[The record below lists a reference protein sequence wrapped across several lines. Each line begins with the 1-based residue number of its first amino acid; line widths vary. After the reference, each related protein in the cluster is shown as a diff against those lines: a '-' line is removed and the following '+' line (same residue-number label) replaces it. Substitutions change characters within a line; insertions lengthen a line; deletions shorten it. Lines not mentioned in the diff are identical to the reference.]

1 MESSLTF
8 ARHFAR
14 LVWLLVYDD
23 ESFDAQIASLAALVS
38 TSRACAVTVQARD
51 WRLLVNDEVVSE
63 SFSGTQ
69 DLTAQLIGHSM
80 MAFTARQCASP
91 TDLLLLARILA
102 SEPVPGDGGRNVLE
116 RLRAL
121 DARTIHVKV
130 ETLPAPRHMS
140 DDTAAEIPGMILD
153 VALFTPARAAGPMA
167 ADGDDHDDD
176 APSGGGERE
185 RKGEGEGE
193 IVRAQDPDEMF
204 HTFSATATPKGSMV
218 KLFEQLDAARIA
230 PTASRTL
237 EALLKL
243 AADSARKERHD
254 IVADVFHGIVSREEK
269 VDDREIR
276 RQFGVTIR
284 RLSAPTIMRCVVEL
298 LPRRQESYQQ
308 YMMIFMRT
316 EEAGAEAL
324 VDALMAAPSLTD
336 RRVYYD
342 SLLRVGTGI
351 RTLMHMLGDA
361 RWYVVRNAADLL
373 GEMRAA
379 QAEPELVRLLEHRDD
394 RVRAAAAGA
403 LAKLGAAR
411 ATPSYSERLAEGAL
425 GGGGAGR
432 GGGDDEERIAVG
444 PRGCRCV
451 RSAGRS
457 TGRRT
462 AGCRWQC

>member
-185 RKGEGEGE
+185 RKGEG
-193 IVRAQDPDEMF
+193 A
-204 HTFSATATPKGSMV
+204 
-218 KLFEQLDAARIA
+218 
-230 PTASRTL
+230 
-237 EALLKL
+237 
-243 AADSARKERHD
+243 
-254 IVADVFHGIVSREEK
+254 
-269 VDDREIR
+269 
-276 RQFGVTIR
+276 
-284 RLSAPTIMRCVVEL
+284 
-298 LPRRQESYQQ
+298 
-308 YMMIFMRT
+308 
-316 EEAGAEAL
+316 
-324 VDALMAAPSLTD
+324 
-336 RRVYYD
+336 
-342 SLLRVGTGI
+342 
-351 RTLMHMLGDA
+351 
-361 RWYVVRNAADLL
+361 
-373 GEMRAA
+373 
-379 QAEPELVRLLEHRDD
+379 
-394 RVRAAAAGA
+394 
-403 LAKLGAAR
+403 
-411 ATPSYSERLAEGAL
+411 
-425 GGGGAGR
+425 
-432 GGGDDEERIAVG
+432 
-444 PRGCRCV
+444 CRC
-451 RSAGRS
+451 
-457 TGRRT
+457 
-462 AGCRWQC
+462 